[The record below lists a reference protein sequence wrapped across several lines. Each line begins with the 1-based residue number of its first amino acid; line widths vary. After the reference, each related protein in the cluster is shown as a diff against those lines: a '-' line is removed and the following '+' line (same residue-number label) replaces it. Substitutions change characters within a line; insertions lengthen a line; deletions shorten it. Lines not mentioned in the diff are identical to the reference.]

1 LFLPTCSRY
10 AAAFQFD
17 CKGWNSRRHPTPDYK
32 LPTENCQLSPS
43 LELWRASPTPTAVF
57 FIILKPEINQR
68 IFMMTIIVPTDLSQV
83 ADNAARYAAQMIKG
97 QYDVNF
103 ILYHVY
109 ENDADRGTATIL
121 LEKLKEELQGKT
133 YIKVD
138 IIMEEGRDLIDLL
151 EKQARHT
158 DAQLIVMGITGKSK
172 LEQVFLGSN
181 TLKIV
186 ERNVCP
192 VLIIPPTAQYF
203 EVKNVC
209 LLSDFKD
216 VQGSIPHMPIKTVL
230 DLFRPALHI
239 VNVNSEHYVSLTEEF
254 LAERNRV
261 TDMFQGYKP
270 EFYFIGTYDLLD
282 TVQTFVA
289 DKNIDM
295 LITIPRNHSF
305 FGSLFK
311 TSNTKRL
318 VFESMIPILA
328 AHE

>member
-1 LFLPTCSRY
+1 MT
-10 AAAFQFD
+10 
-17 CKGWNSRRHPTPDYK
+17 
-32 LPTENCQLSPS
+32 
-43 LELWRASPTPTAVF
+43 
-57 FIILKPEINQR
+57 
-68 IFMMTIIVPTDLSQV
+68 TIIVPTDLSQV
-83 ADNAARYAAQMIKG
+83 ADNAARYAAQMVKG
-97 QYDVNF
+97 NYDVNL

-109 ENDADRGTATIL
+109 ENEAEKQSATVL
-121 LEKLKEELQGKT
+121 LEKLKEELQSKHFA
-133 YIKVD
+133 KVETRMD
-138 IIMEEGRDLIDLL
+138 EGGDLIDCL
-151 EKQARHT
+151 EKLARHA

-181 TLKIV
+181 TLKMV

-192 VLIIPPTAQYF
+192 VLIVPPTAQFF
-203 EVKNVC
+203 EIKNVC

-216 VQGSIPHMPIKTVL
+216 VQGSVPDAPIKNVL
-230 DLFRPALHI
+230 NLFRPSLHI
-239 VNVNSEHYVSLTEEF
+239 VNVNSEHYVSLTQEF
-254 LAERNRV
+254 MAERSRMLE
-261 TDMFQGYKP
+261 MFQGYKP
-270 EFYFIGTYDLLD
+270 EFYFIGTFDLLD

-318 VFESMIPILA
+318 VYESTIPILA

>member
-1 LFLPTCSRY
+1 MT
-10 AAAFQFD
+10 
-17 CKGWNSRRHPTPDYK
+17 
-32 LPTENCQLSPS
+32 
-43 LELWRASPTPTAVF
+43 
-57 FIILKPEINQR
+57 
-68 IFMMTIIVPTDLSQV
+68 TIIVPTDLSQV

-109 ENDADRGTATIL
+109 ENDEDKPTANIL
-121 LEKLKEELQGKT
+121 MQRLQEELQSKHF
-133 YIKVD
+133 IKVECR
-138 IIMEEGRDLIDLL
+138 MEEGGDFIDSL
-151 EKQARHT
+151 EKEARHS
-158 DAQLIVMGITGKSK
+158 DAHLIVMGITGKSK

-181 TLKIV
+181 TLKMV

-192 VLIIPPTAQYF
+192 VLIVPASAQFF

-216 VQGSIPHMPIKTVL
+216 VQNSIPDVPIKNVL
-230 DLFRPALHI
+230 NLFRPSLHI
-239 VNVNSEHYVSLTEEF
+239 VNVNSDHYVSLSSEF
-254 LAERNRV
+254 MAERGRLLE
-261 TDMFQGYKP
+261 MFQGYKP
-270 EFYFIGTYDLLD
+270 EFYFIGTFDFVD

-305 FGSLFK
+305 FGNLFK
-311 TSNTKRL
+311 TSKTKQL
-318 VFESMIPILA
+318 VYDSTIPLLA

>member
-1 LFLPTCSRY
+1 
-10 AAAFQFD
+10 
-17 CKGWNSRRHPTPDYK
+17 
-32 LPTENCQLSPS
+32 
-43 LELWRASPTPTAVF
+43 
-57 FIILKPEINQR
+57 
-68 IFMMTIIVPTDLSQV
+68 MMTIIVPTDLSQV
-83 ADNAARYAAQMIKG
+83 ADNAARYAAQMVKG
-97 QYDVNF
+97 NYDVNL

-109 ENDADRGTATIL
+109 ENEAEKETAGIL
-121 LEKLKEELQGKT
+121 LGKLREELQSKHFAKVETRMEEGGDLIDGLEKL
-133 YIKVD
+133 
-138 IIMEEGRDLIDLL
+138 
-151 EKQARHT
+151 ARHS

-181 TLKIV
+181 TLKIT

-192 VLIIPPTAQYF
+192 VLIVPPTAQFF
-203 EVKNVC
+203 EIKNVC

-216 VQGSIPHMPIKTVL
+216 VQGSVPDVPIKNVL
-230 DLFRPALHI
+230 NLFRPALHI
-239 VNVNSEHYVSLTEEF
+239 VNVNSEHYVSLTQEF
-254 LAERNRV
+254 MAERSRMLE
-261 TDMFQGYKP
+261 MFQGYKP
-270 EFYFIGTYDLLD
+270 EFYFIGTFDLLD

-318 VFESMIPILA
+318 VYESTIPILA